1 MWSDGSTVPVS
12 SESCRLTLS
21 FDSLGLAEP
30 LMRALADQGYSAPT
44 PIQSQAIPPLL
55 EGRDLVGIAQTGTG
69 KTASFVLPLLH
80 RLAATPGRP
89 SPRTV
94 RALILVPT
102 RELATQVADSVATY
116 GRHLDLT
123 STVVV
128 GGVKPG
134 GQIRALGRGVDV
146 LIATPGRLLDHLGG
160 KAVRLDRVE
169 TLVLDEAD
177 QMLDLGFL
185 PAIKRIVAALPRD
198 RQTALLSATM
208 PKPIRSLAEALLS
221 TPVEVSVAPAAKPID
236 RIDQTVRHVPKADK
250 REVLVDLLSCR
261 SIDRAIVF
269 TRTKRGAD
277 RVSLHLQKAG
287 LVSVAIHGN
296 KRQGQRDRALDAF
309 RSGQAPVL
317 VATDVAARGID
328 IDGVSHVI
336 NFELPNVPEAYVHRI
351 GRTARAGASGTAI
364 SLCDAEERGL
374 LRDIERL
381 IGQAIATHGDAPVA
395 HGAAPVA
402 NPAGP
407 VPEANGT
414 AAPPAGTK
422 RRSRRPRRTADKPA
436 SAAKPAARP
445 ATPARQRAP
454 KASDRRTARPS
465 SAQTHPGERVPALES
480 EDGGLRRMLASLGGR

>member
-1 MWSDGSTVPVS
+1 MDPASADPAARCACSFVFESPFLTS
-12 SESCRLTLS
+12 S
-21 FDSLGLAEP
+21 FQSLGLAEP
-30 LMRALADQGYSAPT
+30 LLRALSDQGYSTPT

-55 EGRDLVGIAQTGTG
+55 QGRDLLGIAQTGTG

-80 RLAATPGRP
+80 RLAASPVRP
-89 SPRTV
+89 RPRTV

-102 RELATQVADSVATY
+102 RELATQVADSTATY
-116 GRHLDLT
+116 GRHLSLT

-134 GQIRALGRGVDV
+134 PQIRALAGGVDV

-160 KAVRLDRVE
+160 KAVRLDAVE

-208 PKPIRSLAEALLS
+208 PKPIRTLAQDLLDE
-221 TPVEVSVAPAAKPID
+221 PVEASVAPAAKPID

-250 REVLVDLLSCR
+250 REVLVELLRCR

-277 RVSLHLQKAG
+277 RVSQHLQKAG
-287 LVSVAIHGN
+287 LVAVAIHGN

-309 RSGQAPVL
+309 RSGQAPIL

-364 SLCDAEERGL
+364 SLCDTEERGL

-381 IGQAIATHGDAPVA
+381 IGQAIATQ
-395 HGAAPVA
+395 GAAPA
-402 NPAGP
+402 P
-407 VPEANGT
+407 NG
-414 AAPPAGTK
+414 AAPAPQTDRAAAPDAAAK
-422 RRSRRPRRTADKPA
+422 RRSRRPRRATDKPA
-436 SAAKPAARP
+436 AAAGPTA
-445 ATPARQRAP
+445 PARQRPP
-454 KASDRRTARPS
+454 KATERRPARPAPARS
-465 SAQTHPGERVPALES
+465 RPGERAPAAES
-480 EDGGLRRMLASLGGR
+480 EDGGLRRMLAGLSPR